1 MTWSNEKKFI
11 IITAAANESAARK
24 QARKSENLDERRNER
39 WKGSGAA
46 ATGQQLHSNI
56 QTDLFHLLV
65 QIFFATKYHEHRT
78 STAFFPLV
86 LAFLLAAFRF
96 ARADL
101 AVLTADSV
109 LELINFFFSTFN
121 FLQHLLYYILYM
133 WSWNFMRIAKSAE
146 FQRWK

>member
-1 MTWSNEKKFI
+1 MKKNSSSSQQQRTRARRANKQENQKISTRGETRDEKAAEQQQQASNFI
-11 IITAAANESAARK
+11 
-24 QARKSENLDERRNER
+24 
-39 WKGSGAA
+39 
-46 ATGQQLHSNI
+46 
-56 QTDLFHLLV
+56 
-65 QIFFATKYHEHRT
+65 QIYKLIYFIYSFRFFFATKYHEHRT

-133 WSWNFMRIAKSAE
+133 
-146 FQRWK
+146 